1 MVLRAIEAKET
12 DEAIAKELVSAGT
25 SPSEAPSILGS
36 IRDGFKCG
44 VQSRVME
51 TRVHPTGDGDPYYLA
66 AFAQGRFAMRFTTP
80 GWVLLRA
87 ILPYLIAAGILTIV
101 LWEFVF

>member
-1 MVLRAIEAKET
+1 MTLRAIQAKDP
-12 DEAIAKELVSAGT
+12 DEAITKELVSAGA

-36 IRDGFKCG
+36 VREGFRSG
-44 VQSRVME
+44 VQSSVMG
-51 TRVHPTGDGDPYYLA
+51 TRAHPDGDPYYLA

-87 ILPYLIAAGILTIV
+87 ILPYLIAAGILAIL
-101 LWEFVF
+101 LWTFVF